1 MKKSLYAQH
10 SETYEAFL
18 AIEQNAYKEKIDY
31 IEENFFMLR
40 ELDADEYFDMMV
52 LYAEALFETGEY
64 SRQAKLADHILEM
77 SIERNIVIHR
87 GEDVYFETLFKKAA
101 SLHNLEKVDQAVH
114 ILKEL
119 LKINPDH
126 ESTKLFLINCII
138 RQKKS
143 TIRPYRNISLI
154 LLLASALVIAFE
166 LLFVRSLWPG
176 WTTVVE
182 IVRNGLFICGVI
194 LLITGEV
201 MVRYKAVE
209 DVYSYSKFT
218 KKRKDEVRI
227 RDDEGNN
234 SIR

>member
-18 AIEQNAYKEKIDY
+18 AIEQGAYKEKIDY

-40 ELDADEYFDMMV
+40 ELDGEEYFDMMV

-87 GEDVYFETLFKKAA
+87 GQDVYFETLFKKAA
-101 SLHNLEKVDQAVH
+101 ALHNLDKIDQAVH

-143 TIRPYRNISLI
+143 TVRPYRHFSLI
-154 LLLASALVIAFE
+154 LLLASAVVIGFE
-166 LLFVRSLWPG
+166 LIFVRRLWPE
-176 WTTVVE
+176 WASLIE
-182 IVRNGLFICGVI
+182 IIRNGFFICGVI
-194 LLITGEV
+194 LLIAGEV

-209 DVYSYSKFT
+209 DVYSFAKST
-218 KKRKDEVRI
+218 KQKK
-227 RDDEGNN
+227 EGTTV
-234 SIR
+234 